1 MINFALKYM
10 IKMKKILLMMILAVV
25 LPISITAK
33 NYIPG
38 EPWPRDGYKLST
50 WVTPTCARSIE
61 VQRFVDADFFY
72 LKVRTIGLKDGEFYY
87 LAIIREVADSILRF
101 TSTDEFF
108 PKKLQRE
115 KWMEEFLKSTGFEG
129 PTDKT
134 EWTKYKPKK
143 VLAYKQ
149 HNGRKYAY
157 LAWRRF
163 DQSAAWDTYC
173 EQRHLDPKTGEQRKQ
188 VSAEG
193 MMAFM
198 SMVKNI
204 LPVMAAGSDSR
215 TLYDKIM
222 QDGGY

>member
-1 MINFALKYM
+1 
-10 IKMKKILLMMILAVV
+10 MKKLLLMIILAVI

-38 EPWPRDGYKLST
+38 EPWPRDGYKLSM
-50 WVTPTCARSIE
+50 WVTPPCARSIE

-115 KWMEEFLKSTGFEG
+115 KWMEEFLKSTG
-129 PTDKT
+129 
-134 EWTKYKPKK
+134 KPKK